1 MITNHKLGKLS
12 EKIACEYLEKI
23 NFSILNKNWRSG
35 KYGEIDVIA
44 MDNNTKEL
52 VFIEVKSRATSLD
65 DAKELITPK
74 KQEQLYKLAKSYLY
88 FRKKENLPCRFDVIA
103 IKINEKGRQIE
114 HIRNAF

>member
-1 MITNHKLGKLS
+1 MTTNHKLGKLA
-12 EKIACEYLEKI
+12 EEIACDYLKKL
-23 NFSILNKNWRSG
+23 NFNILDKNWRSG
-35 KYGEIDVIA
+35 KYGEIDMVA
-44 MDNNTKEL
+44 VDNKTKEL

-65 DAKELITPK
+65 DAKELVTSK